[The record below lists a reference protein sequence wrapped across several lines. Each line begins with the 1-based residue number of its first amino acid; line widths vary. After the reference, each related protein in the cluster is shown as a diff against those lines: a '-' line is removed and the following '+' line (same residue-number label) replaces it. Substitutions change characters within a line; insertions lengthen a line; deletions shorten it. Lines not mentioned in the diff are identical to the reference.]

1 MNITIVKIGN
11 KLYSNCIPQSND
23 TIRVENSWKE
33 HDVFNYFYNSKK
45 VFELS
50 EVFTAIKFYENPIDF
65 MRNILGLKWRIKY
78 MFNDTV
84 MVIFVDRMV
93 LIYSFDS
100 NGNSVLTHDKVK
112 TYKNEVNIDDIIED
126 YFD

>member
-1 MNITIVKIGN
+1 MYITIVKIGN

-23 TIRVENSWKE
+23 KIHVENSWGE
-33 HDVFNYFYNSKK
+33 NNIFNYFYSSKR

-50 EVFTAIKFYENPIDF
+50 ENFTAIKFYENPIDF
-65 MRNILGLKWRIKY
+65 MRDILGLKWRIKY

-84 MVIFVDRMV
+84 KVIYINRTV
-93 LIYSFDS
+93 LIYTFDS
-100 NGNSVLTHDKVK
+100 NGDSILTLDKVR
-112 TYKNEVNIDDIIED
+112 TYRSEVNIDDIIED

>member
-1 MNITIVKIGN
+1 MNITVVRIGN
-11 KLYSNCIPQSND
+11 KLYSNSIPQSND
-23 TIRVENSWKE
+23 EIRIENSWE
-33 HDVFNYFYNSKK
+33 DQRVFNYFYCCKR

-50 EVFTAIKFYENPIDF
+50 EGFTVIKLYENPTDF
-65 MRNILGLKWRIKY
+65 MRNVLELKWRIKY

-84 MVIFVDRMV
+84 KVVYINKIV

-100 NGNSVLTHDKVK
+100 NGNSVLTLDKVR
-112 TYKNEVNIDDIIED
+112 TYKNEVNIDDIIEE